1 MEFSKCLS
9 FSVIIISLGRAQNTH
24 CPFKA
29 PRHFSWEVSVSYN
42 QRFMKHATSSPGD
55 VAGEASC
62 PEFINS
68 GRPGTGAYLFF
79 CWATPVA

>member
-1 MEFSKCLS
+1 MFEFFSDYHLVGQSSEYTLSLQSPTSLLLGSECLLQS
-9 FSVIIISLGRAQNTH
+9 
-24 CPFKA
+24 
-29 PRHFSWEVSVSYN
+29 
-42 QRFMKHATSSPGD
+42 RFMKHATSSPGD